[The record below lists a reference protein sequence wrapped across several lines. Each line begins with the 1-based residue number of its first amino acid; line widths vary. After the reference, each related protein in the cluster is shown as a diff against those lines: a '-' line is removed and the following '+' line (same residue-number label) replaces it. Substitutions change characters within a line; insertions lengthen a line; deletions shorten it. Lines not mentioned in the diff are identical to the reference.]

1 MSAEICPVCGEPVKR
16 GQPRFIDA
24 EGKHYHEACA
34 KTLPPTK
41 PQVLAKIANF
51 ALDEVARQLITP
63 ALMRKVKERFKEGID
78 SYRLTDEEIA
88 QAVKARL
95 FRA

>member
-1 MSAEICPVCGEPVKR
+1 MSVEICPVCDKPVER
-16 GQPRFIDA
+16 GQPRFIDT

-41 PQVLAKIANF
+41 PQVLAQIANF

-63 ALMRKVKERFKEGID
+63 ALMSKVKEQFKEEID
-78 SYRLTDEEIA
+78 SYRLTNEEIA

-95 FRA
+95 FRT

>member
-16 GQPRFIDA
+16 GQPRFIDV

-34 KTLPPTK
+34 KTLPLTK
-41 PQVLAKIANF
+41 PQVLAKIADF
-51 ALDEVARQLITP
+51 ALDEVAKQLITP
-63 ALMRKVKERFKEGID
+63 ALIEKVKAQFKEEV
-78 SYRLTDEEIA
+78 SRYELTDEEIA